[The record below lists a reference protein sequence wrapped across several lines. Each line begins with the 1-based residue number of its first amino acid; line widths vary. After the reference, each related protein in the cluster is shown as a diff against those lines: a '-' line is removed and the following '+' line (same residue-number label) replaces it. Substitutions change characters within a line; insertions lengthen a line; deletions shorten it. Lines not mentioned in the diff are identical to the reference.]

1 MMRQW
6 KPAKQR
12 RAIPGAGLIQSVRIG
27 RRTFSYIFL
36 AVCVWIV
43 PGFATAQA
51 STPGAT
57 RTSLSVAVQRSGADT
72 QTVFTAHVA
81 GATGSA
87 LSEEGGAGAVSFE
100 TGSGSLGSAMVDE
113 HGDAT
118 LSVSSLPLGAERAKL
133 AVHAVYHPAADAD
146 GVTRTAASVSADASV
161 EPDVSSVP
169 DFAITANPA
178 TLTVKQGQY
187 VTTAIT
193 ITPSNGFS
201 EQVTLSCANL
211 AAQVTCNFSPV
222 IASTANGA
230 FTSTLEIQTQT
241 ASGALRLP
249 DFGRGT
255 HTALAWVLPGML
267 ALAGFACRR
276 HRAPG
281 AARVLLLLLAVG
293 GVLGLS
299 ACSARYGYIH
309 HPPLQTTGTPLG
321 TDTIT
326 INAAG
331 NDGSAVTTHSISLV
345 LQVQ

>member
-6 KPAKQR
+6 KPAKQT
-12 RAIPGAGLIQSVRIG
+12 RAIPGAGWIQSARIAI
-27 RRTFSYIFL
+27 RTSFYVFL
-36 AVCVWIV
+36 AVCAWIV
-43 PGFATAQA
+43 PGVATSQA
-51 STPGAT
+51 ITPNAT
-57 RTSLSVAVQRSGADT
+57 RTSLSVAVQRSGAGT

-81 GATGSA
+81 GATRSV
-87 LSEEGGAGAVSFE
+87 LSEEGGAGAVSFD
-100 TGSGSLGSAMVDE
+100 TGSGSLGSAIVDE

-118 LSVSSLPLGAERAKL
+118 LSVSSLPPGAKL
-133 AVHAVYHPAADAD
+133 AVRAVYHPAADAD
-146 GVTRTAASVSADASV
+146 GVTRTTASVSADASV

-187 VTTAIT
+187 GTTAIT

-241 ASGALRLP
+241 ASGALTPP

-267 ALAGFACRR
+267 ALAGFAYRR
-276 HRAPG
+276 PRAPG
-281 AARVLLLLLAVG
+281 VAPMLLLLLAIG
-293 GVLGLS
+293 GVLGLGG
-299 ACSARYGYIH
+299 CSARYGYIH

-331 NDGSAVTTHSISLV
+331 NDGSAVTTHSISFV